1 MIKNQLYPY
10 IESYINEFLY
20 GFTKEQLDVGVM
32 NGQIK
37 LENLNLRPDGINQ
50 QMDDMNLPFWLK
62 AGLISKIDIGC
73 SIMNFIGEKPLEINI
88 EGLDIIITPSYKWIL
103 KNIDSFIMENKIQ
116 MKMKYDPSDN
126 NSMDIFIK
134 KINVLDNSIFRKEYI
149 EEIFKDKTKISAII
163 NKFFKFCYK
172 FYYSKNYSI
181 NLCIK
186 NLHIRFEDDQLIN
199 YTGDIAFGCKI
210 DSLELI
216 LSSEGVMKRDSF
228 KLNKLNIY
236 WESPAKILIPSDLLN
251 SSIKDGK
258 LDENY
263 YTNLKKIK
271 FQQFKYT
278 SNTKFLI
285 ENFSCRIKFGTK
297 VVNLGKMDLFSKSSN
312 DYNFF
317 FQFISNEVNLNFFP
331 DLLVINDNLN
341 KFLSEFSIIEQVQD
355 FKPMKKPY
363 NISSKNYIEF
373 IEIITKNNNPKF
385 YNNFMKKKKLIVRDW
400 LFYFYWCQ
408 KCKLSLIGRKVNP
421 LRLEFSRFYNLCF
434 SNKDDFGSEFNTLE
448 DKENNKNEESNKKNK
463 SGTEDYNPDK
473 VNISFTSEM
482 LIKGFNI
489 NLHPLIKSENID
501 FTSMKIS
508 GIEIKIIL
516 LKTQF
521 DFGISSK
528 SIIFGPNKLSIGEKV
543 FINSSSRKKKEQM
556 NNIQINYGTNDY
568 LESTYS
574 RILNNIEENT
584 GLSGLIQKY
593 NPNYKLRLKVIDDAI
608 EKIGNINKMS
618 KKDILNE
625 SEISMINSNKYND
638 SSQLND
644 AINISNLNDSK
655 IDNNT
660 YFFTKMNT
668 TKGTETKV
676 LGKRKHYL
684 MKRNSSFANNIL
696 LNFDGT
702 PQVQKIELKRQKN
715 NFSIGQAINDYN
727 LKKARLR
734 SSINSMNSNIMNY
747 SPNNIINNSNYN
759 LSSLNNSNQS
769 PKTSR
774 KKPSFTSISLQN
786 KYKSKGPDTEIIST
800 GENTHINLFEINS
813 KENDKAFS
821 FGFIKY
827 NNETKIDSISLR
839 LGVIRFNLFSQ
850 YISTCLG
857 VISDYQTI
865 LNQPIIKSIQKYENG
880 IMMQKQLFNMKKYIF
895 NFIQKL
901 PENKKNEHI
910 KKYLKFLEKEIEIGK
925 KYGIDSDSYEIN
937 YLFNFFPKG
946 IEIICD
952 YDTFECVYYNSKKNN
967 KISGKAILPS
977 PEFSFKL
984 DPDKIGIKFFDFEIE
999 IEDLDDFKHIMT
1011 QTWKIIQDK
1020 IKVAKLFIEPCLAQ
1034 ARIDLEKKQNKQK
1047 ENEKENKTIFKSIN
1061 KINIGNKSPLI
1072 ENIKNK
1078 NNIISLNSKTNTTEV
1093 TLTNNANEVN
1103 IINHANAIGKKN
1115 LTYTAANINNNFI
1128 KNIENNFNLDKNKN
1142 VKSEENAVKDD
1153 KKVIIPTLE
1162 EENESEDKKTYN
1174 QNEENEDR
1182 KNLSNYFE
1190 EEKSQKNENKDEN
1203 IEIINISEGI
1213 EDKQMI
1219 N

>member
-103 KNIDSFIMENKIQ
+103 KNIDSFILENKLQ
-116 MKMKYDPSDN
+116 MKCKYDPNDN
-126 NSMDIFIK
+126 NSMDIFTK
-134 KINVLDNSIFRKEYI
+134 KINVLDNSIFKKEYI
-149 EEIFKDKTKISAII
+149 EEIFKDKTKISAAI

-172 FYYSKNYSI
+172 FYYSKNFSI

-186 NLHIRFEDDQLIN
+186 NIHIRFEDDQLIN

-228 KLNKLNIY
+228 KINKLNIY

-297 VVNLGKMDLFSKSSN
+297 VVNLGKIDLFSKSSN

-317 FQFISNEVNLNFFP
+317 FQFISNEIILNFFP
-331 DLLVINDNLN
+331 DLLVINDNFN

-363 NISSKNYIEF
+363 NVASKNYIEF
-373 IEIITKNNNPKF
+373 IETITKHNNPKF
-385 YNNFMKKKKLIVRDW
+385 YNNFMKKKKMIVRDW

-408 KCKLSLIGRKVNP
+408 KCKLSLIGKKVNP

-434 SNKDDFGSEFNTLE
+434 SNKNDFGSEFNTLE
-448 DKENNKNEESNKKNK
+448 NKENNKNKESNKKNEA
-463 SGTEDYNPDK
+463 GTEDYNPDK

-501 FTSMKIS
+501 FTSMKIN

-516 LKTQF
+516 LKTKF
-521 DFGISSK
+521 DFDITSK

-543 FINSSSRKKKEQM
+543 FISNSSRKKKEQM
-556 NNIQINYGTNDY
+556 NNIQLNYGTNDY
-568 LESTYS
+568 LESSYS
-574 RILNNIEENT
+574 KILSNIEENT

-593 NPNYKLRLKVIDDAI
+593 NPNYKLKLKIIDDAI
-608 EKIGNINKMS
+608 EKIGN
-618 KKDILNE
+618 KKKIYNLNE
-625 SEISMINSNKYND
+625 SEISMINSNKYN
-638 SSQLND
+638 SSQYND
-644 AINISNLNDSK
+644 AINYSNLNDSK
-655 IDNNT
+655 VDINSN
-660 YFFTKMNT
+660 FFIKMNT
-668 TKGTETKV
+668 SKGTETKG
-676 LGKRKHYL
+676 LGKRRHYL
-684 MKRNSSFANNIL
+684 TKRNSSFANNIL
-696 LNFDGT
+696 SNFDGT
-702 PQVQKIELKRQKN
+702 PLVQKIELKRQKN

-727 LKKARLR
+727 LKKAKQRV
-734 SSINSMNSNIMNY
+734 SFNSMNNNIMNN
-747 SPNNIINNSNYN
+747 SVNNIMNSSNYI
-759 LSSLNNSNQS
+759 LSSSNKSNQS
-769 PKTSR
+769 LMTSR
-774 KKPSFTSISLQN
+774 KKTSLTNISLQN
-786 KYKSKGPDTEIIST
+786 KYKSKGPETQIIST
-800 GENTHINLFEINS
+800 GENIPINLFEINS
-813 KENDKAFS
+813 KENDKALS

-827 NNETKIDSISLR
+827 NNESKIDSISLK

-880 IMMQKQLFNMKKYIF
+880 IMMQKQLFNMKKYIL
-895 NFIQKL
+895 NYIQRL

-952 YDTFECVYYNSKKNN
+952 YDIFECVYYNSKKNN

-977 PEFSFKL
+977 PEFCFKL
-984 DPDKIGIKFFDFEIE
+984 DPDKIGIKFFDFEFE
-999 IEDLDDFKHIMT
+999 IEDLDDLKHIMT
-1011 QTWKIIQDK
+1011 QVWKIIQDK

-1047 ENEKENKTIFKSIN
+1047 ENWHENIKIIKDKNMIDIN
-1061 KINIGNKSPLI
+1061 SKFPLF

-1078 NNIISLNSKTNTTEV
+1078 NKNNINSLNSKTNTTEL
-1093 TLTNNANEVN
+1093 TLTNNINEVN
-1103 IINHANAIGKKN
+1103 TINHANAIGKKN
-1115 LTYTAANINNNFI
+1115 LTYTAGNINNNFI
-1128 KNIENNFNLDKNKN
+1128 RNIEKNLNLEKNKN
-1142 VKSEENAVKDD
+1142 DKSEEIAVQDD
-1153 KKVIIPTLE
+1153 KKVIIPTLD
-1162 EENESEDKKTYN
+1162 EENESEDKKTCN
-1174 QNEENEDR
+1174 QNEEIEDK
-1182 KNLSNYFE
+1182 KNLSNHPQD
-1190 EEKSQKNENKDEN
+1190 EKSQKNGNKYVNKEIMN
-1203 IEIINISEGI
+1203 INERING
-1213 EDKQMI
+1213 K
-1219 N
+1219 

>member
-1 MIKNQLYPY
+1 
-10 IESYINEFLY
+10 
-20 GFTKEQLDVGVM
+20 M

-73 SIMNFIGEKPLEINI
+73 SIMNFIGEKPLEVNI

-116 MKMKYDPSDN
+116 MKYKYDPNDK
-126 NSMDIFIK
+126 NSMDIFTK
-134 KINVLDNSIFRKEYI
+134 KINVLDNSIFKKEYI
-149 EEIFKDKTKISAII
+149 EEIFKDKTKISIAI
-163 NKFFKFCYK
+163 NKFFKICYK
-172 FYYSKNYSI
+172 FYYSKNCSI
-181 NLCIK
+181 NLSIK

-228 KLNKLNIY
+228 KMNKLNIY

-251 SSIKDGK
+251 SSIKEGK

-317 FQFISNEVNLNFFP
+317 FQFISNEINLNFFP

-341 KFLSEFSIIEQVQD
+341 TFLSEFSIIEQVQD

-363 NISSKNYIEF
+363 NIASKNYVDF
-373 IEIITKNNNPKF
+373 MKAITQHNNSKI
-385 YNNFMKKKKLIVRDW
+385 YNNFMKKKKMIVRDW

-434 SNKDDFGSEFNTLE
+434 TNKDDFGNEFNTLE
-448 DKENNKNEESNKKNK
+448 NKEINKNEEANKNNE
-463 SGTEDYNPDK
+463 SGNEDYNPDK
-473 VNISFTSEM
+473 VNISFSSEII
-482 LIKGFNI
+482 IKGFNI
-489 NLHPLIKSENID
+489 NLHPLIKSQTLD
-501 FTSMKIS
+501 FTSMRIG

-516 LKTQF
+516 LKAQF
-521 DFGISSK
+521 DLGITCK
-528 SIIFGPNKLSIGEKV
+528 SIIFGPNKLNFGEKV
-543 FINSSSRKKKEQM
+543 FISNSSRKKKEQM
-556 NNIQINYGTNDY
+556 NNIQLNYGTNDY
-568 LESTYS
+568 LENSYS
-574 RILNNIEENT
+574 QILTNIEENT

-593 NPNYKLRLKVIDDAI
+593 NPNYKLKLKIIDEAI
-608 EKIGNINKMS
+608 EKIGNKHKMDQ
-618 KKDILNE
+618 KDNFNE
-625 SEISMINSNKYND
+625 SEISMINSYKYESSQYND
-638 SSQLND
+638 IVNS
-644 AINISNLNDSK
+644 SNLNDSK
-655 IDNNT
+655 IGSND
-660 YFFTKMNT
+660 FFIKMNT
-668 TKGTETKV
+668 SKVTETKP
-676 LGKRKHYL
+676 LGKRKHYI

-696 LNFDGT
+696 SNFDGT
-702 PQVQKIELKRQKN
+702 PQMQKIELKRQKN
-715 NFSIGQAINDYN
+715 NFSISQAINDYN
-727 LKKARLR
+727 LKKARQ
-734 SSINSMNSNIMNY
+734 SSSFSL
-747 SPNNIINNSNYN
+747 NNNMNNSNYKVY
-759 LSSLNNSNQS
+759 SSNISNQS
-769 PKTSR
+769 GKTNR
-774 KKPSFTSISLQN
+774 KKPSLTSISLQN
-786 KYKSKGPDTEIIST
+786 KYKTCGPDTQIIST
-800 GENTHINLFEINS
+800 GKNISLNLFEINS

-827 NNETKIDSISLR
+827 NNETRIDSISLR

-857 VISDYQTI
+857 LISDYQTI

-901 PENKKNEHI
+901 PENKKNENI

-977 PEFSFKL
+977 PEFCFKL
-984 DPDKIGIKFFDFEIE
+984 DPDKIGIKFFDFEFE

-1011 QTWKIIQDK
+1011 KVWKIIQDK
-1020 IKVAKLFIEPCLAQ
+1020 IKVVKLFIEPCLAQ
-1034 ARIDLEKKQNKQK
+1034 VRLDLEKKQNNQK
-1047 ENEKENKTIFKSIN
+1047 KFENENTKIIKDKNN
-1061 KINIGNKSPLI
+1061 INIVSKFPLI

-1078 NNIISLNSKTNTTEV
+1078 NKNNINSINSKTNTTEV
-1093 TLTNNANEVN
+1093 TMTNNINEVN
-1103 IINHANAIGKKN
+1103 TINRANAIGKK
-1115 LTYTAANINNNFI
+1115 I
-1128 KNIENNFNLDKNKN
+1128 
-1142 VKSEENAVKDD
+1142 
-1153 KKVIIPTLE
+1153 
-1162 EENESEDKKTYN
+1162 
-1174 QNEENEDR
+1174 
-1182 KNLSNYFE
+1182 
-1190 EEKSQKNENKDEN
+1190 
-1203 IEIINISEGI
+1203 
-1213 EDKQMI
+1213 
-1219 N
+1219 

>member
-50 QMDDMNLPFWLK
+50 QMDNMNLPFWLK

-73 SIMNFIGEKPLEINI
+73 SIMNFIGEKPLEIII
-88 EGLDIIITPSYKWIL
+88 EGFDIIITPSYKWIL

-116 MKMKYDPSDN
+116 MKCKYDPSDN
-126 NSMDIFIK
+126 NSMDIFTK
-134 KINVLDNSIFRKEYI
+134 KINVLDNSIFKREFI
-149 EEIFKDKTKISAII
+149 EEIFKDKTKISSAI

-172 FYYSKNYSI
+172 FYYSKNFLI
-181 NLCIK
+181 NLRIK

-228 KLNKLNIY
+228 KINKLNIY

-263 YTNLKKIK
+263 YTNLKEIK

-278 SNTKFLI
+278 FNTKFLI
-285 ENFSCRIKFGTK
+285 ENFSCKIKFGTK

-331 DLLVINDNLN
+331 DLLIINDNFN
-341 KFLSEFSIIEQVQD
+341 KFMGEFSIIEQVQD

-363 NISSKNYIEF
+363 NITSKNYVEF
-373 IEIITKNNNPKF
+373 IETITKHNNPKF
-385 YNNFMKKKKLIVRDW
+385 YNNFMKKKKMIVRDW
-400 LFYFYWCQ
+400 IFYFYWCQ

-448 DKENNKNEESNKKNK
+448 NKENNNNKEGNKNDEEGNK
-463 SGTEDYNPDK
+463 DYNPDK
-473 VNISFTSEM
+473 ISISFTSEI

-489 NLHPLIKSENID
+489 NLHPLIKSENLD
-501 FTSMKIS
+501 FTSIKIN

-521 DFGISSK
+521 DFGITSK

-543 FINSSSRKKKEQM
+543 FISNSSRKKKEQM
-556 NNIQINYGTNDY
+556 NNIQLNYGTNDY
-568 LESTYS
+568 LESSYS
-574 RILNNIEENT
+574 KILSNIEENT

-593 NPNYKLRLKVIDDAI
+593 NPNYKLKLKIIDDAI
-608 EKIGNINKMS
+608 EKIGNNK
-618 KKDILNE
+618 KKDNLNE
-625 SEISMINSNKYND
+625 SGISMINSNKYE
-638 SSQLND
+638 SSQYND
-644 AINISNLNDSK
+644 AINNSNLNDSK
-655 IDNNT
+655 IDINSY
-660 YFFTKMNT
+660 YFIKMNT
-668 TKGTETKV
+668 SKGTETKG
-676 LGKRKHYL
+676 LAKRKHYL
-684 MKRNSSFANNIL
+684 TKRNSSFANNIL
-696 LNFDGT
+696 SNFDGT

-727 LKKARLR
+727 LKKARQRL
-734 SSINSMNSNIMNY
+734 SNNSINY
-747 SPNNIINNSNYN
+747 SLNNNINNSNYN
-759 LSSLNNSNQS
+759 LSNSNYSNQS
-769 PKTSR
+769 SKTSR
-774 KKPSFTSISLQN
+774 KKPSLINISLQN
-786 KYKSKGPDTEIIST
+786 KYKLKGPDTQIIPT
-800 GENTHINLFEINS
+800 GENIPINLFEINS

-827 NNETKIDSISLR
+827 NNEAKIDSISLR

-850 YISTCLG
+850 YISTFLG

-880 IMMQKQLFNMKKYIF
+880 IMMQKQLFNMKKYIL
-895 NFIQKL
+895 NFTQKL

-952 YDTFECVYYNSKKNN
+952 YDIFECVYYNSKKNN

-977 PEFSFKL
+977 PEFCFKL
-984 DPDKIGIKFFDFEIE
+984 DPDKIGIKFFDFDFE

-1011 QTWKIIQDK
+1011 QVWKIIQDK

-1047 ENEKENKTIFKSIN
+1047 ENEKENIKLMKDIN
-1061 KINIGNKSPLI
+1061 KINIESKFPLI

-1078 NNIISLNSKTNTTEV
+1078 NKNNINSLNSKTNTTEL
-1093 TLTNNANEVN
+1093 TSTNNINEVN
-1103 IINHANAIGKKN
+1103 TINHANAIGKKN
-1115 LTYTAANINNNFI
+1115 LTYTAVNINNNYI
-1128 KNIENNFNLDKNKN
+1128 KNIQSNFNLGKNNN
-1142 VKSEENAVKDD
+1142 VKSEEIAVQDD
-1153 KKVIIPTLE
+1153 KKVIIPSLD
-1162 EENESEDKKTYN
+1162 EENESEDKKTCN
-1174 QNEENEDR
+1174 QNEEIEDK
-1182 KNLSNYFE
+1182 KNLSNYLE
-1190 EEKSQKNENKDEN
+1190 DGKSQKTINKDEN
-1203 IEIINISEGI
+1203 TDIMNISEGI
-1213 EDKQMI
+1213 NDKQMI